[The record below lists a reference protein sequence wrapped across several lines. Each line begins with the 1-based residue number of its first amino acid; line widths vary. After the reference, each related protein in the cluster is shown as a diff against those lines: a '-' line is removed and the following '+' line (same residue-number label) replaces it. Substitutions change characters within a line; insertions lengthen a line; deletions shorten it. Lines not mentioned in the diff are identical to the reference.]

1 MGLLLGLAVH
11 PPGRRLSSRDFECST
26 LVADGRRSSGV
37 RQSPQRHP
45 VGGPVAEEPADAG
58 PLRRWR
64 WVVLLLILGAL
75 FIGLRG
81 IHTLADQPQ
90 QSAIFTDRVVVV
102 GVTGRTELT
111 PADRAV
117 LGTHLDDAQAGTV
130 SIRPRYVGDCAA
142 AGWSTLGAG
151 RRAAVGGL
159 CAPEVQ
165 NGKVTDWTA
174 RQDAAAARRGD
185 AQLGTLAGSVAGCVA
200 AVGPGAALAA
210 AKPDGSVASYQ
221 APEEFVA
228 GGMQTRCP
236 ITLVDAG
243 SLSDQIITQL
253 ADREDITLIVTGV
266 GPTAGSDDPSLQ
278 VIYRLGT
285 TLPGWLTSAST
296 RREGIVTLTD
306 LTRTLIDFG
315 APGSSVAVDGS
326 PFAVYQADLTLDGI
340 DAKIS
345 SIAALSNAAPIGY
358 LALGLGGG
366 LLFVILVVGSLR
378 SRFGL
383 PKLILTFGGI
393 SPAAMML
400 TGAVPWQNSGSPG
413 LILSLLVAAWS
424 VILTALALL
433 VGRLAQVPNVIA
445 AVAISVAAFT
455 FDAALG
461 AVMQAGSMLNSRP
474 IFGLR
479 WYGFGNVTFAA
490 YASTGLFVA
499 GYVAHRFLTTGRR
512 AAAIAAVG
520 SIGFGIVLC
529 EGWPSMGS
537 DFGGVIALTPAVLWL
552 MLALSGV
559 KITWPKLLAIAG
571 LAALAVGVISVLD
584 WLRGPDRRT
593 HLGNFVQRILDGDAL
608 DVISRKA
615 VAAAETIASPL
626 GIGSL
631 LIGVVLWIVIMT
643 YVVPR
648 ASSDFTTVRSTL
660 LAILIVAILGTLLN
674 DGGISVWF
682 TATALVTVVM
692 GWFFLDW
699 AERNDWTVSTV
710 GRT

>member
-1 MGLLLGLAVH
+1 
-11 PPGRRLSSRDFECST
+11 
-26 LVADGRRSSGV
+26 VADGRRSSGV
-37 RQSPQRHP
+37 RQSPRRHP
-45 VGGPVAEEPADAG
+45 VGGSVADELNEAG
-58 PLRRWR
+58 PFRRWW
-64 WVVLLLILGAL
+64 WVFLLLALGAL
-75 FIGLRG
+75 FLGLRG
-81 IHTLADQPQ
+81 INALADQPQ

-111 PADRAV
+111 LADRAV
-117 LGTHLDDAQAGTV
+117 LDSHLNDAQAGTV
-130 SIRPRYVGDCAA
+130 SVRPRYVGDCAA
-142 AGWSTLGAG
+142 AGWTTLGAG
-151 RRAAVGGL
+151 RRASVGGL

-165 NGKVTDWTA
+165 NGKVTDWAA
-174 RQDAAAARRGD
+174 RQAAAAARRGD
-185 AQLGTLAGSVAGCVA
+185 AQLGTLGGSVPGCLG

-210 AKPDGSVASYQ
+210 AKPDGSVAGYQ
-221 APEEFVA
+221 TPEEFIA
-228 GGMQTRCP
+228 GGMQTQCP

-243 SLSDQIITQL
+243 ALSDQVITQL

-266 GPTAGSDDPSLQ
+266 GPAAGSDDPSLQ
-278 VIYRLGT
+278 VVYRLGT

-326 PFAVYQADLTLDGI
+326 PFAVYTADLTVDGI
-340 DAKIS
+340 DAKIN
-345 SIAALSNAAPIGY
+345 SIAALSDAVTIGY

-366 LLFVILVVGSLR
+366 LLFVILVVGTLR
-378 SRFGL
+378 SRFAL
-383 PKLILTFGGI
+383 PKLILTFGGVLA
-393 SPAAMML
+393 AAMML

-413 LILSLLVAAWS
+413 LFLSLLVAAWS

-433 VGRLAQVPNVIA
+433 VGRLAQVPNAIA
-445 AVAISVAAFT
+445 AVAITVAVFT
-455 FDAALG
+455 VDAALG
-461 AVMQAGSMLNSRP
+461 AVMQPGSMLNSRP

-490 YASTGLFVA
+490 YATAGLFLA
-499 GYVAHRFLTTGRR
+499 GYLAHRYLTAGRR
-512 AAAIAAVG
+512 VAAVAAAG
-520 SIGFGIVLC
+520 LIGFGIVIC

-552 MLALSGV
+552 MLVLSGV

-571 LAALAVGVISVLD
+571 FAVLTIGAISVLD
-584 WLRGPDRRT
+584 WIRGPDQRS

-615 VAAAETIASPL
+615 IAAAETVASPL

-631 LIGVVLWIVIMT
+631 LIGVMLWITIMT
-643 YVVPR
+643 FLVPR
-648 ASSDFTTVRSTL
+648 ISADFTTVRSTL
-660 LAILIVAILGTLLN
+660 TAILIVAVLGTLLN
-674 DGGISVWF
+674 DGGTSVWL
-682 TATALVTVVM
+682 TATAEVAVVM

-699 AERNDWTVSTV
+699 AENNEWAINPPVS
-710 GRT
+710 GRR